1 MKTLKV
7 KTFIENKLNN
17 DFEIIFNKKINIKG
31 RKYDAKNLNKLLN
44 KKSNKGFFKN
54 INKDIEINI
63 DKILTPMSKEIFKFR
78 LIGTIEKG
86 KFVKISSKGD
96 FGNNQFLDI
105 SMKSEKK

>member
-1 MKTLKV
+1 M
-7 KTFIENKLNN
+7 I
-17 DFEIIFNKKINIKG
+17 
-31 RKYDAKNLNKLLN
+31 N
-44 KKSNKGFFKN
+44 KKSNKEFLKS

-78 LIGTIEKG
+78 LIGSIENG

-105 SMKSEKK
+105 SMKK